1 MTIDTAPPR
10 TTAEITTGTPGAH
23 RPPADGPGP
32 DTPRRTARDDGPAA
46 RLVALPQL
54 EDGLPPTLAE
64 VDEHLARLERARQ
77 AQLDALPPTPDHVV
91 AAAHRRIVARF
102 VDQVRDA
109 RARIRTGTY
118 GTCAHCGTVIPARVL
133 DREPWQ
139 DACTS
144 CDPGVR

>member
-10 TTAEITTGTPGAH
+10 TTTDTPPAH
-23 RPPADGPGP
+23 RAPADGPGR
-32 DTPRRTARDDGPAA
+32 DTPTRPGRDAGPAA

-54 EDGLPPTLAE
+54 EDGLPPTLAG

-109 RARIRTGTY
+109 RARIRAGTY
-118 GTCAHCGTVIPARVL
+118 GTCAHCTAPIATRVL

-139 DACTS
+139 DACTA
-144 CDPGVR
+144 CDPGIR

>member
-10 TTAEITTGTPGAH
+10 TTTDTPPAH
-23 RPPADGPGP
+23 RPPAD
-32 DTPRRTARDDGPAA
+32 AGPAA

-54 EDGLPPTLAE
+54 EDGLPPTLAG

-77 AQLDALPPTPDHVV
+77 AQLDALPPAPDHVV

-109 RARIRTGTY
+109 RGRIRAGTY
-118 GTCAHCGTVIPARVL
+118 GTCVHCTSPIPTRVL

-139 DACTS
+139 DACAA

>member
-10 TTAEITTGTPGAH
+10 TTPDTPPAH
-23 RPPADGPGP
+23 RPPADAPGP
-32 DTPRRTARDDGPAA
+32 DTPTRPGRDAGPAA

-54 EDGLPPTLAE
+54 EDGLPPTLAG
-64 VDEHLARLERARQ
+64 VDEHLARLERARR
-77 AQLDALPPTPDHVV
+77 AQLDALPATPDHVV

-109 RARIRTGTY
+109 RARIRAGTY
-118 GTCAHCGTVIPARVL
+118 GTCTHCGTSIPTRVL

-139 DACTS
+139 DSCTS